1 MVLLDNDNT
10 MILDSKSLNNEV
22 VKSILQDVYNALEER
37 GYDPIMQI
45 SGYLI
50 SNDLGYISNHLEAR
64 KKISKIDREQ
74 IIEVLLN
81 NYLKE
86 NK

>member
-1 MVLLDNDNT
+1 MDNDNT

-22 VKSILQDVYNALEER
+22 VKSILQDVFHALEER

>member
-1 MVLLDNDNT
+1 LDNDNT
-10 MILDSKSLNNEV
+10 IVLDSKSLNNEI
-22 VKSILQDVYNALEER
+22 VKEILKDVYNALEER

-86 NK
+86 IKWDI

>member
-1 MVLLDNDNT
+1 MDNGNT
-10 MILDSKSLNNEV
+10 IVLDSKSLNNEI
-22 VKSILQDVYNALEER
+22 VKEILKDVYNALEER

>member
-1 MVLLDNDNT
+1 MDNDNT
-10 MILDSKSLNNEV
+10 IVLDSKSLNNEI
-22 VKSILQDVYNALEER
+22 VKEILKDVYNALEER

-86 NK
+86 NKWDI

>member
-1 MVLLDNDNT
+1 MDNDNT

-22 VKSILQDVYNALEER
+22 VKSILKDVYDALEER

-86 NK
+86 IK

>member
-1 MVLLDNDNT
+1 MDNDNT
-10 MILDSKSLNNEV
+10 IVLDSKSLNNEI
-22 VKSILQDVYNALEER
+22 VKEILKDVYNALEER

-86 NK
+86 IK

>member
-1 MVLLDNDNT
+1 VVLLDNDNT
-10 MILDSKSLNNEV
+10 IVLDSKSLNNEI
-22 VKSILQDVYNALEER
+22 VKEILKDVYNALEER

-86 NK
+86 IK

>member
-1 MVLLDNDNT
+1 
-10 MILDSKSLNNEV
+10 
-22 VKSILQDVYNALEER
+22 
-37 GYDPIMQI
+37 
-45 SGYLI
+45 
-50 SNDLGYISNHLEAR
+50 LEAR

-86 NK
+86 IKWDI

>member
-1 MVLLDNDNT
+1 MYETRLFNVEELETALVQKTLLEIYD
-10 MILDSKSLNNEV
+10 
-22 VKSILQDVYNALEER
+22 ALEER

-50 SNDLGYISNHLEAR
+50 SNDLGYISNHLDAR

-81 NYLKE
+81 YYLE
-86 NK
+86 NNR

>member
-1 MVLLDNDNT
+1 MDNDKT
-10 MILDSKSLNNEV
+10 IVLDSKSLNNEV
-22 VKSILQDVYNALEER
+22 VKSILKDVYDALEER

-81 NYLKE
+81 NYLKD
-86 NK
+86 NKWDI

>member
-1 MVLLDNDNT
+1 MDNDKT
-10 MILDSKSLNNEV
+10 IVLDSKSLNNEV
-22 VKSILQDVYNALEER
+22 VKSILKDVYDALEER

-81 NYLKE
+81 NYLKD

>member
-1 MVLLDNDNT
+1 MDNDNT
-10 MILDSKSLNNEV
+10 IVLDSKSLNNEI
-22 VKSILQDVYNALEER
+22 VKEILKDVYNALEER

-86 NK
+86 IKWDI

>member
-1 MVLLDNDNT
+1 MDNDNT